1 MTKVL
6 NFLDPLPIVSAVLMG
21 VALWLIFIW
30 VPTEINQGAVQ
41 RILYFHVPI
50 PWGSMLGIFV
60 VSGSSIMYLW
70 NKNEKWDR
78 LAVASAEVGVVFG
91 GLMLLSGMI
100 WARPVWSVWWTGE
113 AKLTTALILFFIYV
127 AYLMFRAYFPPGAQR
142 QRLAAVIGL
151 IGAVNTPIIYF
162 AANLWAQAHPPIVT
176 GPAADAESSLGSD
189 LGTVLLVST
198 LAFTFLFIYLLQIRL
213 KVRKAEDDII
223 ELKRNS
229 GTHAPIS
236 QAPPDQAQSTEARG
250 TS

>member
-6 NFLDPLPIVSAVLMG
+6 SFLDPLPIFTAALMG

-41 RILYFHVPI
+41 RILYFHVPVA
-50 PWGSMLGIFV
+50 WGSMLGIFV

-70 NKNEKWDR
+70 KKKEMWDR

-127 AYLMFRAYFPPGAQR
+127 AYLMFRAYFPPGTQR
-142 QRLAAVIGL
+142 QRLSAVIGL

-162 AANLWAQAHPPIVT
+162 AANLWSQAHPPIIT
-176 GPAADAESSLGSD
+176 GPVADPDSALGSD
-189 LGTVLLVST
+189 LGTVLMVST
-198 LAFTFLFIYLLQIRL
+198 LAFTFLFIYLVQIRY
-213 KVRKAEDDII
+213 KIRRAEDDII
-223 ELKRNS
+223 VLKRAA
-229 GTHAPIS
+229 GARPPIV
-236 QAPPDQAQSTEARG
+236 PPVQEAARARG
-250 TS
+250 AS

>member
-6 NFLDPLPIVSAVLMG
+6 SFLDPLPILSAALMG
-21 VALWLIFIW
+21 AALWLIFIW

-41 RILYFHVPI
+41 RILYFHVPVA
-50 PWGSMLGIFV
+50 WGSMLGIFV

-70 NKNEKWDR
+70 KKNEFWDR

-100 WARPVWSVWWTGE
+100 WARPVWAVWWTGE

-151 IGAVNTPIIYF
+151 VGAVNTPIIYF
-162 AANLWAQAHPPIVT
+162 AANLWEQAHPPIVT
-176 GPAADAESSLGSD
+176 GPVKNEEAALGSD
-189 LGTVLLVST
+189 LLIVLLVST
-198 LAFTFLFIYLLQIRL
+198 IAFTFLFIHLVQIRY
-213 KVRKAEDDII
+213 KIRKAEDDIV
-223 ELKRNS
+223 ELKRAS
-229 GTHAPIS
+229 GARSSATSATP
-236 QAPPDQAQSTEARG
+236 ATTETRG

>member
-6 NFLDPLPIVSAVLMG
+6 SFLDPLPIITAALMAM
-21 VALWLIFIW
+21 ALYLIFIW

-41 RILYFHVPI
+41 RILYFHVPVA
-50 PWGSMLGIFV
+50 WGSMLGIFV

-70 NKNEKWDR
+70 KKNEMWDR

-162 AANLWAQAHPPIVT
+162 AANLWARAHPPIIV
-176 GPAADAESSLGSD
+176 GPAGDAESTLGSD
-189 LGTVLLVST
+189 LGIVLMAST
-198 LAFTFLFIYLLQIRL
+198 LAFTFLFIYLVQVRYKI
-213 KVRKAEDDII
+213 RKAEDDIV
-223 ELKRNS
+223 ELKRAS
-229 GTHAPIS
+229 GARAPVTQI
-236 QAPPDQAQSTEARG
+236 APGTAEAG
-250 TS
+250 GAG

>member
-6 NFLDPLPIVSAVLMG
+6 NFLDPLPIFTAGLMG
-21 VALWLIFIW
+21 AALYLIFIW

-41 RILYFHVPI
+41 RILYFHVPVA
-50 PWGSMLGIFV
+50 WGSMLGIFV

-70 NKNEKWDR
+70 KQNEKWDR

-100 WARPVWSVWWTGE
+100 WARPVWAVWWTGE

-151 IGAVNTPIIYF
+151 IGAINTPIIYF
-162 AANLWAQAHPPIVT
+162 AANLWSQAHPPIIT
-176 GPAADAESSLGSD
+176 GPVRDEEAALGSE
-189 LGTVLLVST
+189 LGTVLMVST
-198 LAFTFLFIYLLQIRL
+198 LAFTFLFIYLVQIRY
-213 KVRKAEDDII
+213 KIRSAEDDII
-223 ELKRNS
+223 ELKRAA
-229 GTHAPIS
+229 GARPPIT
-236 QAPPDQAQSTEARG
+236 PEIPDATQARG
-250 TS
+250 SS

>member
-6 NFLDPLPIVSAVLMG
+6 NLLDPLPLVSAGLMG
-21 VALWLIFIW
+21 FALWLIFIW

-41 RILYFHVPI
+41 RILYFHVPVA
-50 PWGSMLGIFV
+50 WGSMMGIFI

-70 NKNEKWDR
+70 KKNEMWDR

-100 WARPVWSVWWTGE
+100 WARPVWAVWWTGE

-127 AYLMFRAYFPPGAQR
+127 AYLMFRAYSPPGAQR

-151 IGAVNTPIIYF
+151 VGAANTPIIYF
-162 AANLWAQAHPPIVT
+162 AANLWAQAHPPIIV
-176 GPAADAESSLGSD
+176 GPVDHPESALGSD
-189 LGTVLLVST
+189 LFIVLLVST
-198 LAFTFLFIYLLQIRL
+198 IAFTFLFIHLVQIRY
-213 KVRKAEDDII
+213 KIRKAEDDII
-223 ELKRNS
+223 ELKRAA
-229 GTHAPIS
+229 GAAS
-236 QAPPDQAQSTEARG
+236 QFVPATPSLRGARD

>member
-41 RILYFHVPI
+41 RILYFHVPVA
-50 PWGSMLGIFV
+50 WGSMLGIFV

-100 WARPVWSVWWTGE
+100 WARPVWSVQSVEINLRVCAGIRTRIPRG
-113 AKLTTALILFFIYV
+113 
-127 AYLMFRAYFPPGAQR
+127 R
-142 QRLAAVIGL
+142 QRRRRLPAEAILTCRTSCARSPCDWSIRQRPLSAA
-151 IGAVNTPIIYF
+151 
-162 AANLWAQAHPPIVT
+162 
-176 GPAADAESSLGSD
+176 
-189 LGTVLLVST
+189 
-198 LAFTFLFIYLLQIRL
+198 
-213 KVRKAEDDII
+213 
-223 ELKRNS
+223 
-229 GTHAPIS
+229 
-236 QAPPDQAQSTEARG
+236 
-250 TS
+250 

>member
-6 NFLDPLPIVSAVLMG
+6 SFLDPLPIFSAALMG
-21 VALWLIFIW
+21 LALWLIFIW

-41 RILYFHVPI
+41 RILYFHVPVA
-50 PWGSMLGIFV
+50 WGSMLGIFI

-70 NKNEKWDR
+70 KKNEKWDR

-100 WARPVWSVWWTGE
+100 WARPVWAVWWTGE

-162 AANLWAQAHPPIVT
+162 AANLWSQAHPPIII
-176 GPAADAESSLGSD
+176 GPATDAESTLGSD
-189 LGTVLLVST
+189 LGIVLIAST
-198 LAFTFLFIYLLQIRL
+198 LAFTFLFIYLVQVRYKIR
-213 KVRKAEDDII
+213 RAEDDIV
-223 ELKRNS
+223 ELKRAS
-229 GTHAPIS
+229 GAR
-236 QAPPDQAQSTEARG
+236 PPVTPETPVITETRG
-250 TS
+250 AS